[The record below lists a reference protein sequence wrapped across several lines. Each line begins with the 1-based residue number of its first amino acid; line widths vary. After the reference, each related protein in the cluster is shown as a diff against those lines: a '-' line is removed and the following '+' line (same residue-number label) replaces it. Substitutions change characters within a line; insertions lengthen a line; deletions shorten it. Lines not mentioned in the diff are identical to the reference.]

1 MGLLVALAQ
10 NLGLA
15 TLTVLAVALTG
26 YLVYSMLHPERF

>member
-1 MGLLVALAQ
+1 MGPLEALAQ

-15 TLTVLAVALTG
+15 TLTILALALSG

>member
-1 MGLLVALAQ
+1 MGPLEAIAQ

-15 TLTVLAVALTG
+15 TLTVLSVALTA